1 MLQKCFLC
9 TTIKAMKRVSFFGN
23 VDLLFEGGIVLS
35 SIREVARLAKVSP
48 ATVSRVMNGTAAVAP
63 ETRERVLAAIEET
76 GFIPNE
82 VARSLFKKSAKT
94 IGLIIPSI
102 RNPYFTQLAGI
113 IDELA
118 GQEGYRI
125 FLCNVGGDLEKE
137 KAAIQM
143 LVAMNADGVI
153 LASGNQEIQSFL
165 SDCTIPVV
173 ALDMMV
179 STEAVEACVYCD
191 YYQGGRLAMEHLLEC
206 GCQNIV
212 CIRGPQEL
220 FSARQR
226 YEGYRD
232 VCRERGIPEQ
242 TVDCDYDFLSG
253 LAMTEKLLECYPQV
267 DGIIASNDIVAIS
280 IYKILHKKNI
290 TVPDRIQL
298 IGFDGIDLSELMSP
312 ELTTVCQPI
321 EDMAKT
327 ALDVVVR
334 KKENFAKGTEYILPV
349 TLAIRE
355 TTKRRGRE
363 Q

>member
-1 MLQKCFLC
+1 MAS
-9 TTIKAMKRVSFFGN
+9 IK
-23 VDLLFEGGIVLS
+23 D
-35 SIREVARLAKVSP
+35 VAALAGVSP
-48 ATVSRVMNGTAAVAP
+48 ATVSRVMNGTAKVDQ
-63 ETRERVLAAIEET
+63 EKKERVLHAIEKT
-76 GFIPNE
+76 GFVPNE
-82 VARSLFKKSAKT
+82 AARTLFRKSAKI

-102 RNPYFTQLAGI
+102 RNPYFT
-113 IDELA
+113 ELA
-118 GQEGYRI
+118 AHIDAMATANGLRP
-125 FLCNVGGDLEKE
+125 FLCNTGYDPEKE

-143 LVAMNADGVI
+143 LVSMSEDAIIVT
-153 LASGNQEIQSFL
+153 SC
-165 SDCTIPVV
+165 SDQVRDTINNCPIPVI
-173 ALDMMV
+173 ALDAKLYSADV
-179 STEAVEACVYCD
+179 AACIYCD
-191 YYQGGRLAMEHLLEC
+191 YYWGGRMAMEHLLEC

-212 CIRGPQEL
+212 CIRGPQKI

-334 KKENFAKGTEYILPV
+334 QKENFEKETEYILPV
-349 TLAIRE
+349 SLAIRE